1 MIKIFFKIYTPLYIF
16 YLKLI
21 KRGRLKVSGK
31 VSSDRFF
38 RIEIAR
44 NARLVIDGNLD
55 IKSNVLIAVRKNAKL
70 SIGHGCFFNRN
81 CSIVCREEVSIG
93 NDCMFGENVKIYD
106 HDHKIDHRTISKTLY
121 NTNSITIESGCWI
134 ANDVNILKSSY
145 IKSNSVIG
153 AMSLVNKP
161 LEQSGIYTG
170 VPVHFRKE
178 LF

>member
-1 MIKIFFKIYTPLYIF
+1 MFFKIYTYIYIS

-21 KRGRLKVSGK
+21 KRGRLKVKGK
-31 VSSDRFF
+31 ISSDRFF

-44 NARLVIDGNLD
+44 NAELVINGNID

-70 SIGHGCFFNRN
+70 LIGNGCFFNRN
-81 CSIVCREEVSIG
+81 CSIVCRETILIG

-106 HDHKIDHRTISKTLY
+106 HDHKIENKTISKTLY
-121 NTNSITIESGCWI
+121 NTGKITIESNCWI

-145 IKSNSVIG
+145 IRSSSVVG
-153 AMSLVNKP
+153 AMSLVNRP
-161 LEQSGIYTG
+161 LEKSGIYIG
-170 VPVHFRKE
+170 IPVSLKKE